1 MMKLAIIFGGESF
14 EHEISIV
21 SAIAL
26 KKVIF
31 CELVYI
37 FCDKNRNF
45 YLIPTSEI
53 NSKRFSDGKYLNDT
67 KLTLKRGGFYYTKL
81 FKERKVEFDCAIN
94 IIHGCDGEDGK
105 IAALFDFF
113 GIDYIGPNIEASVL
127 SYNKFFT
134 KLYAKAVGVKTLDY
148 EVISKD
154 NPNITI
160 ALPVIIKPLRLG
172 SSIGVSVV
180 REPKELEY
188 ALDVAF
194 EFDDEVLVEP
204 FMEGVAEYNIAGCKI
219 GDTVRYSI
227 IEEPQKELILD
238 FDKKYLD
245 FSRTA
250 KVYKARLTEI
260 RNEEMRKIFKLIYEP
275 LFEGAII
282 RCDFFL
288 VKNKIYLNE
297 INPNPGSL
305 ANYLFEEFD
314 ALVQDL
320 ARSLPKRKK
329 IAIEYKYIN
338 SIQSAKGKA

>member
-1 MMKLAIIFGGESF
+1 MKLAIVFGGESY

-31 CELVYI
+31 CELIYI
-37 FCDKNRNF
+37 FCDKNRDF
-45 YLIPTSEI
+45 YLIPANEI
-53 NSKRFSDGKYLNDT
+53 TSKRFSSGKYLNDT
-67 KLTLKRGGFYYTKL
+67 KLTLKQGGFYFKKL
-81 FKERKVEFDCAIN
+81 FKESKVEFDAVIN
-94 IIHGCDGEDGK
+94 IIHGADGEDGK

-113 GIDYIGPNIEASVL
+113 GIPYIGPSIEASAI

-134 KLYAKAVGVKTLDY
+134 KLYAKSLGVKTLDY
-148 EVISKD
+148 EVVTKENKNISI
-154 NPNITI
+154 PF
-160 ALPVIIKPLRLG
+160 PVIIKPLRLG

-180 REPKELEY
+180 KEQSELEY

-204 FMEGVAEYNIAGCKI
+204 FVENVLEYNIAGCKI
-219 GDTVRYSI
+219 GDNIRYSI

-245 FSRTA
+245 FSRTQ

-260 RNEEMRKIFKLIYEP
+260 LHEEIRKSFKLIYEP
-275 LFEGAII
+275 LFEGAVI
-282 RCDFFL
+282 RCDFF
-288 VKNKIYLNE
+288 VIRNRVYLNE

-305 ANYLFEEFD
+305 ANYLFEEFS
-314 ALVQDL
+314 ALIQDL
-320 ARSLPKRKK
+320 AQNLPKRRK
-329 IAIEYKYIN
+329 ISVAYKYIN

>member
-1 MMKLAIIFGGESF
+1 MKLAIVFGGESF

-26 KKVIF
+26 KKVVF
-31 CELVYI
+31 SELLYI
-37 FCDKNRNF
+37 FCDKNRDF
-45 YLIPTSEI
+45 YLIPTELI
-53 NSKRFSDGKYLNDT
+53 NSKRFSSGKYLSDA
-67 KLTLKRGGFYYTKL
+67 KLTLKQGGFYYKKL
-81 FKERKVEFDCAIN
+81 FKEEKVNFDCAIN
-94 IIHGCDGEDGK
+94 IIHGGDGEDGK

-113 GIDYIGPNIEASVL
+113 GVPYIGPNIEASVL

-148 EVISKD
+148 EVVNKNNKNISL
-154 NPNITI
+154 P
-160 ALPVIIKPLRLG
+160 LPVIIKPLRLG

-180 REPKELEY
+180 KEQKELEY

-204 FMEGVAEYNIAGCKI
+204 FIENVAEYNIAGCKI
-219 GDTVRYSI
+219 GGTIRYSI

-250 KVYKARLTEI
+250 KVYEARLTEI
-260 RNEEMRKIFKLIYEP
+260 RHEEIRKNFKLIYEP

-288 VKNKIYLNE
+288 IKNSIYLNE

-305 ANYLFEEFD
+305 ANYLFEEFNS
-314 ALVQDL
+314 LVQDL
-320 ARSLPKRKK
+320 ARNLPKRRK
-329 IAIEYKYIN
+329 IAVEYKYIN

>member
-1 MMKLAIIFGGESF
+1 MRLAIVFGGESF

-31 CELVYI
+31 CELIYI

-45 YLIPTSEI
+45 YLIPTPEI
-53 NSKRFSDGKYLNDT
+53 NSKRFSSGKYLNDT
-67 KLTLKRGGFYYTKL
+67 KLTLKQGGFYFKKL
-81 FKERKVEFDCAIN
+81 FKESRVEFDAAIN
-94 IIHGCDGEDGK
+94 IIHGADGEDGK

-113 GIDYIGPNIEASVL
+113 GISYIGPNIEASAI

-134 KLYAKAVGVKTLDY
+134 KLYAKAIGVKTVDY
-148 EVISKD
+148 EIVSKD
-154 NPNITI
+154 NRNISLP
-160 ALPVIIKPLRLG
+160 LPVIVKPLRLG

-180 REPKELEY
+180 REPKEIEY
-188 ALDVAF
+188 ALDTAF
-194 EFDDEVLVEP
+194 EFDDEAIVEP
-204 FMEGVAEYNIAGCKI
+204 FIENVAEYNIAGCKI
-219 GDTVRYSI
+219 GDSIRYSI
-227 IEEPQKELILD
+227 IEEPEKELILD
-238 FDKKYLD
+238 FEKKYLD

-250 KVYKARLTEI
+250 KVYEARLTEI
-260 RNEEMRKIFKLIYEP
+260 RHEEIRKNFKLIYEP

-288 VKNKIYLNE
+288 IKNKIYLNE

-305 ANYLFEEFD
+305 ANYLFEEFNS
-314 ALVQDL
+314 LVQDL
-320 ARSLPKRKK
+320 APSLPKRKK
-329 IAIEYKYIN
+329 ITVEYKYIN